1 MKRAHFLAGSAL
13 LLTSAIALAQQGPES
28 ILPPGFDRPAAKPA
42 ARAAAPAAAA
52 PAVPGP
58 AGTAPV
64 TTSTPGAAPVTLPA
78 NLPSLDKLQ
87 SMTPEELATL
97 LGNKPKVDMPAGA
110 GHALKRM
117 GVLDENEGGLPS
129 WTLSHQNA
137 SLVSAVLAGN
147 NGRMISRWGH
157 ILLRRAL
164 ASRLDAP
171 AGMHPADFMALR
183 TALLVR
189 MGEGGVARALAQD
202 VDTANYNP
210 ALTQAAIDA
219 YVLTADYAGA
229 CPAVIFEGGARK
241 DSQWK
246 ALQAIC
252 NAFSSNG
259 AKGMGQLDRLG
270 PGGGLEQI
278 DLLLTQK
285 YAGSAGRAQ
294 RAVKIEWDQVAELT
308 PWRYGMAL
316 AVGVE
321 PPAKLVADASAYVRG
336 MAATIPAASL
346 TTRAAAADVAGAS
359 GVLSSAAMV
368 DLYSQIYSAGG
379 SGEFADRATALQSAY
394 LATAAA
400 DRLSSI
406 KLLWGDAGAP
416 QYYSRQ
422 VLTAYA
428 AARLP
433 VESSWS
439 ADAPGLIASM
449 LAAGLD
455 ANALRWGAVVPDGSE
470 GWALLALVQPVRP
483 GQVSADQI
491 NTFHGNDKS
500 EESRKTAFLVA
511 GLAGLGRLPMNT
523 ASDLA
528 RQYDFTLDRPSRWTG
543 LIDKAAE
550 VGNPTL
556 VALLAGV
563 GMQGAGWDK
572 MTARNLYHI
581 VAALNRVGL
590 TAEARMIAAE
600 AVARG

>member
-1 MKRAHFLAGSAL
+1 MKRGHFLAGAAL

-28 ILPPGFDRPAAKPA
+28 ILPPGFDKPAAKPVP
-42 ARAAAPAAAA
+42 RAAAPAAVQPTAPLGGVA
-52 PAVPGP
+52 PAVMSNSD
-58 AGTAPV
+58 AGAV
-64 TTSTPGAAPVTLPA
+64 ALPA

-87 SMTPEELATL
+87 TMTPEELAAL
-97 LGNKPKVDMPAGA
+97 LGTKPKIDMPAGT

-117 GVLDENEGGLPS
+117 GVIDESEGGLPA
-129 WTLSHQNA
+129 WTLSHQNV
-137 SLVSAVLAGN
+137 SLVTAILAGN
-147 NGRMISRWGH
+147 NGRIISRWGH

-171 AGMHPADFMALR
+171 EGMHPADFMALR

-189 MGEGGVARALAQD
+189 MGEGDAARALAQD
-202 VDTANYNP
+202 VDTSNFNP

-229 CPAVIFEGGARK
+229 CPVITWQGGSRK
-241 DSQWK
+241 DSQWR

-259 AKGMGQLDRLG
+259 TKGMGQLDRLG
-270 PGGGLEQI
+270 PGSGLEQI

-285 YAGSAGRAQ
+285 YAGAAGRAQ
-294 RAVKIEWDQVAELT
+294 RAVKIEWDEVSDLT

-316 AVGVE
+316 AVGIE
-321 PPAKLVADASAYVRG
+321 PPAKLVSAAPAYVRG
-336 MAATIPAASL
+336 MAATIPAAPLPS
-346 TTRAAAADVAGAS
+346 RAAAADVAGGS
-359 GVLSSAAMV
+359 GVLSSSAMV
-368 DLYSQIYSAGG
+368 DLYSQIYSGGG
-379 SGEFADRATALQSAY
+379 SGEFADRATSLQSAY
-394 LATAAA
+394 LATAPA
-400 DRLSSI
+400 DRLSAI
-406 KLLWGDAGAP
+406 KQLWGDAGAP

-455 ANALRWGAVVPDGSE
+455 ANALRWGSVVSDGSE
-470 GWALLALVQPVRP
+470 GWALLSLVQPMRRGV
-483 GQVSADQI
+483 VTAEQI
-491 NTFHGNDKS
+491 KTFNGNDKS
-500 EESRKTAFLVA
+500 EEGRKTAFLVA
-511 GLAGLGRLPMNT
+511 GLAGLGRLPGNT
-523 ASDLA
+523 AADLA
-528 RQYDFTLDRPSRWTG
+528 RQYNFALDRPSRWTV

-550 VGNPTL
+550 VDNPTL

-563 GMQGAGWDK
+563 GMQGTGWDK
-572 MTARNLYHI
+572 MTPRNLFHI
-581 VAALNRVGL
+581 VAALDRVGL
-590 TAEARMIAAE
+590 SAEARMIAAE

>member
-1 MKRAHFLAGSAL
+1 MKRAHFITGAAL

-28 ILPPGFDRPAAKPA
+28 LLPPGFDKPAAKPA
-42 ARAAAPAAAA
+42 ARPATPTAAQPVVPIGGTA
-52 PAVPGP
+52 PAV
-58 AGTAPV
+58 
-64 TTSTPGAAPVTLPA
+64 TSSTDAAPLALPA

-87 SMTPEELATL
+87 SMTPEELAAL
-97 LGNKPKVDMPAGA
+97 LGNKPKIDMPAGA
-110 GHALKRM
+110 GHALKHM
-117 GVLDENEGGLPS
+117 GVIDESEGGLPS
-129 WTLSHQNA
+129 WTLAHQNA
-137 SLVSAVLAGN
+137 SLVGAILAGN
-147 NGRMISRWGH
+147 NGRIISRWGH

-171 AGMHPADFMALR
+171 EGMHPADFMALR

-189 MGEGGVARALAQD
+189 MGEGEAARALAQD
-202 VDTANYNP
+202 VDTSNFNP

-229 CPAVIFEGGARK
+229 CPVVTWQGGARK
-241 DSQWK
+241 DSQWR

-259 AKGMGQLDRLG
+259 TKGMGQLDRLG
-270 PGGGLEQI
+270 PGNGLEQI

-285 YAGSAGRAQ
+285 YAGAAGRAQ
-294 RAVKIEWDQVAELT
+294 RAVKIEWDEVAELT

-316 AVGVE
+316 AVGIE
-321 PPAKLVADASAYVRG
+321 PPAKLLADAPAYVRA

-346 TTRAAAADVAGAS
+346 PSRASASDVAGAS
-359 GVLSSAAMV
+359 GVLSTTAMV
-368 DLYSQIYSAGG
+368 DLYSQIYSGGG
-379 SGEFADRATALQSAY
+379 SGEFAERATALQSAY
-394 LATAAA
+394 LATAPA
-400 DRLSSI
+400 DRVSAI
-406 KLLWGDAGAP
+406 KQLWGDAGAP
-416 QYYSRQ
+416 QFYARQ

-439 ADAPGLIASM
+439 ADAPELIASM

-470 GWALLALVQPVRP
+470 GWALLALVQPVRS
-483 GQVSADQI
+483 GDVSADQV

-500 EESRKTAFLVA
+500 DDARKTAFLVA
-511 GLAGLGRLPMNT
+511 GLAGLGRLPTT
-523 ASDLA
+523 AAADLA
-528 RQYDFTLDRPSRWTG
+528 KKYSFTLDRPSRWTV

-563 GMQGAGWDK
+563 GMQGSGWDK
-572 MTARNLYHI
+572 MTARNLFHI
-581 VAALNRVGL
+581 VSALNRVGL